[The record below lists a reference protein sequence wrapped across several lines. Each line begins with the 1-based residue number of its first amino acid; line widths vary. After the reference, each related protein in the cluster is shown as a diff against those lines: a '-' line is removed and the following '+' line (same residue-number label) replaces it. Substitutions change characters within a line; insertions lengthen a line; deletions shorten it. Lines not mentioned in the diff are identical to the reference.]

1 MKPESQPVGPRAIL
15 AERVFDGRCWHERA
29 AVLLE
34 DSRIKGITGW
44 NAVPADHPRQT
55 LPPGTI
61 LAPGFIDLQV
71 NGGGG
76 VLLNDAPTADGMR
89 AIFKAHRRFGTT
101 SCLPTLIT
109 DTRDKI
115 AAVIEAGRGVAG
127 REGVLGLH
135 IEGPFINVARKGVH
149 RPDLI
154 AEAGPADLELL
165 SGLAKV
171 GRSMVTLAPECV
183 PEGFIRTLA
192 GKNIRVSVGH
202 SEATAEQVSR
212 ATQDGLRGFTHL
224 FNAMPGLSG
233 RLPGIAGA
241 ALADDRLFAGLIV
254 DGLHVDPV
262 NVRAAFA
269 AKGVERIA
277 LVSDA
282 MPSVGSASDTF
293 ELMGRTIT
301 LKDGRLTTES
311 GTLAGAHLD
320 MASAVR
326 NAVRL
331 AGIPLEDA
339 LQAASLTPATFLG
352 IENERGRIAS
362 GAYADMVA
370 LAVNVDVTAT
380 WVEGGEERHDQPA
393 H

>member
-1 MKPESQPVGPRAIL
+1 MKPESQPAGPRAIL

-34 DSRIKGITGW
+34 GSRIRGIAGW
-44 NAVPADHPRQT
+44 DEVPADYARETMPW
-55 LPPGTI
+55 GTI

-76 VLLNDAPTADGMR
+76 TLLNDVPTAEGMR
-89 AIFKAHRRFGTT
+89 EIVKAHRRFGTT

-109 DTRDKI
+109 DTSDKI
-115 AAVIEAGRGVAG
+115 AAAIDAARSIAGH
-127 REGVLGLH
+127 EGVLGLH

-165 SGLAKV
+165 SGLAAV

-212 ATQDGLRGFTHL
+212 ATHDGLRGVTHL
-224 FNAMPGLSG
+224 FNAMPGLSS

-269 AKGVERIA
+269 AKGAERIA

-282 MPSVGSASDTF
+282 MPSVGSASPTF

-301 LKDGRLTTES
+301 LKDGRLTTED

-339 LQAASLTPATFLG
+339 LQAAALTPATFLG
-352 IENERGRIAS
+352 IENERGRLAP

-370 LAVNVDVTAT
+370 LTVTVDVIAT
-380 WVEGGEERHDQPA
+380 WVEGDEERYQ
-393 H
+393 